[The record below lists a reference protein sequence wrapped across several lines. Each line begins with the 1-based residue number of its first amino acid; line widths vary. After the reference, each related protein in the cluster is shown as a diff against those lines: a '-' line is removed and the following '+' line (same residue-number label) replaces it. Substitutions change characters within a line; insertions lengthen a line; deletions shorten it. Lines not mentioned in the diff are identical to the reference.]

1 MNQAPEREATEELR
15 SHTKIQTTLDI
26 HSTGAL
32 QVETLTLGDSLFLHL
47 SSTHNFLAQSSP
59 VSSNWGLPGMHGGE
73 RSWGVWHWCSLV
85 KNLKGAFDQ
94 IRYGTT
100 QRERERDSVQVN
112 NTARVTLHISY
123 TCLGFGTLD
132 DKFCSPAW
140 RVGFPKAC
148 LYREWNPSIY

>member
-1 MNQAPEREATEELR
+1 MNQAPEREATGELR

-73 RSWGVWHWCSLV
+73 RS
-85 KNLKGAFDQ
+85 
-94 IRYGTT
+94 
-100 QRERERDSVQVN
+100 
-112 NTARVTLHISY
+112 
-123 TCLGFGTLD
+123 
-132 DKFCSPAW
+132 
-140 RVGFPKAC
+140 
-148 LYREWNPSIY
+148 